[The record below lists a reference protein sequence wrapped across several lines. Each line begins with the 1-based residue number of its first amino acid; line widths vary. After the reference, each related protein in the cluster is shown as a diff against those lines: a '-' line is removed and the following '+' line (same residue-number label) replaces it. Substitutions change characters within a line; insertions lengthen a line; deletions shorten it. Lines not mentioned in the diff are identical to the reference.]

1 MDCPACDHALTPM
14 DVGGLTV
21 DVCQGGCAGLWFD
34 NFELEK
40 VDEAHESAGEA
51 LLDVEG
57 DPSSSRSG
65 GDRQFDCP
73 ECGDFVMHRY
83 FFTVER
89 EIEIDECPNCAG
101 VWLDGGELGALRRQ
115 FPTEEARDEA
125 ADEAYREMFGE
136 QLDAMREE
144 SRDDLRRARAFAH
157 AMRFVLPSRW
167 IPGDQDWGA
176 Y

>member
-1 MDCPACDHALTPM
+1 MNCPACDHTLTPT

-21 DVCQGGCAGLWFD
+21 DVCEGGCAGLWFD

-40 VDEAHESAGEA
+40 VDEAHESAGEP

-57 DPSSSRSG
+57 DPSVRPD
-65 GDRQFDCP
+65 GDRRFDCP
-73 ECGDFVMHRY
+73 ACGDFVMHRY
-83 FFTVER
+83 FFSVER
-89 EIEIDECPNCAG
+89 EIEVDECPNCAG

-115 FPTEEARDEA
+115 FESDEARDEA
-125 ADEAYREMFGE
+125 AAEAYRERFGE
-136 QLDAMREE
+136 QLEEMRED
-144 SRDDLRRARAFAH
+144 SRDDVERARAFAH
-157 AMRFVLPSRW
+157 TMRFVLPSRW

>member
-1 MDCPACDHALTPM
+1 MDCPACDHTLTPR

-21 DVCQGGCAGLWFD
+21 DVCEGGCSGLWFD
-34 NFELEK
+34 NLELEK
-40 VDEAHESAGEA
+40 VDEAHESAGVT

-57 DPSSSRSG
+57 DPSARPDDG
-65 GDRQFDCP
+65 RRFDCP
-73 ECGDFVMHRY
+73 ACGDYVMHRH
-83 FFTVER
+83 FFSVER
-89 EIEIDECPNCAG
+89 EIEVDECPGCAG

-115 FPTEEARDEA
+115 FESERAREEAA
-125 ADEAYREMFGE
+125 AEAYGERFGE
-136 QLDAMREE
+136 ELDRMREA
-144 SRDDLRRARAFAH
+144 SRDDLQRARAFAH

>member
-1 MDCPACDHALTPM
+1 MDCPACDHTLTPT

-21 DVCQGGCAGLWFD
+21 DVCEGGCAGLWFD

-57 DPSSSRSG
+57 DPSARRVD
-65 GDRQFDCP
+65 DRRFDCP
-73 ECGDFVMHRY
+73 ACGDCVMHRH

-89 EIEIDECPNCAG
+89 EIEVDECPSCAG

-115 FPTEEARDEA
+115 FESQEAREEAA
-125 ADEAYREMFGE
+125 AEAYREKFGE
-136 QLDAMREE
+136 ELDRMREA
-144 SRDDLRRARAFAH
+144 SRDGLRRARASAH